1 MHDSVSIKVKKEIKN
16 SKDYFELSIQ
26 FKKTGMSVFDQVKNI
41 IVEKIG
47 ASPENVTMKSSMAD
61 DLGCDDLDVTE
72 LIMAI
77 EQEFKISIPDEYV
90 ENFKT
95 VKDIVDYINKTKGE
109 Q

>member
-1 MHDSVSIKVKKEIKN
+1 
-16 SKDYFELSIQ
+16 
-26 FKKTGMSVFDQVKNI
+26 
-41 IVEKIG
+41 KIG
-47 ASPENVTMKSSMAD
+47 ASPENVTMNSSMAD

-95 VKDIVDYINKTKGE
+95 VKDIVDYINKRKGE

>member
-1 MHDSVSIKVKKEIKN
+1 
-16 SKDYFELSIQ
+16 
-26 FKKTGMSVFDQVKNI
+26 MSVFDQVKNI

>member
-1 MHDSVSIKVKKEIKN
+1 M
-16 SKDYFELSIQ
+16 
-26 FKKTGMSVFDQVKNI
+26 TVFDQVKK
-41 IVEKIG
+41 IVVAKTG
-47 ASPENVTMKSSMAD
+47 VSPEDVTMGTSMTN
-61 DLGCDDLDVTE
+61 DLGCDNLDVIE

-77 EQEFKISIPDEYV
+77 EQEFKIRVPEEYS